1 MLRTRSPR
9 DRLMHTDLVGIL
21 GEGTTLEG
29 NLELKGGY
37 RVDGR
42 VVGRVS
48 SPSILI
54 VGPSGEVEV
63 EDLRVR
69 SLTVSGVVRDNLHI
83 EEWLEIASGGRVYG
97 KITLLSA
104 GLVILPGGL
113 LDAAIEMPESIP
125 RETQEEPH
133 PN

>member
-69 SLTVSGVVRDNLHI
+69 SLTVSGVVRGNLHI